1 MKPNPGGLLGALLPI
16 FLLMA
21 IASSQGALPA
31 CAAGEGPL
39 IIQTHFTNHL
49 YGITGA
55 QLELLLSGRARSFM
69 DLGGDNAPLR
79 IHADAHIA
87 ADLKRAHPGL
97 CFSTGNFSTDDSLAS
112 MRGFL
117 GISDARGLRPHFKA
131 LYIDEMLPWGRL
143 REDYSL
149 DPDADYRFTLRGA
162 ERWERDEWL
171 VVVQT
176 GVTAMTRAFIAA
188 VDRAGDPLYPVRD
201 TAAITSQADIAM
213 TSNEVSF
220 LDPCTYPLKDRM
232 SFCSPLRFFKILTV
246 LGIDVVE
253 LTGNHNNDYGRG
265 YNVRSMEMMER
276 AGIVYFGGGRD
287 RAQAGT
293 VRYTTA
299 KGKRIA
305 FVGFNEIGPE
315 LAWATDT
322 SAGAARLSEKS
333 LERALREARSRADI
347 VFASIQCGNENDPA
361 PWRSQIHILRRAAE
375 LGADIVVSSS
385 AHRPMGIEFH
395 DGKLISY
402 GLGNFLFDQMQTIN
416 HRRGVIARHHFRR
429 GRHAQTELL
438 PYIIQDY
445 CRPRPVRGKEARE
458 LMEEIYRLSPGMSL
472 RTRSR

>member
-1 MKPNPGGLLGALLPI
+1 MKPNPGGVLRIILPI
-16 FLLMA
+16 FFLMA
-21 IASSQGALPA
+21 VASSQGSLPA

-39 IIQTHFTNHL
+39 FIQIHFTNPLH
-49 YGITGA
+49 GITGS
-55 QLELLLSGRARSFM
+55 QLKMLLSGRARSFL
-69 DLGGDNAPLR
+69 DLGGDKVPLR
-79 IHADAHIA
+79 IHADARIA

-97 CFSTGNFSTDDSLAS
+97 RFSTGDFSTDDSLAS

-131 LYIDEMLPWGRL
+131 LSIDEMLPWGRL
-143 REDYSL
+143 RDDYSL
-149 DPDADYRFTLRGA
+149 DPDADYPFMLRGA

-171 VVVQT
+171 IVVQT

-201 TAAITSQADIAM
+201 TMGITSQADIAM

-220 LDPCTYPLKDRM
+220 LDPCAYPLKDRM
-232 SFCSPLRFFKILTV
+232 SFCSPLRFFTILTAS
-246 LGIDVVE
+246 GIDIVE
-253 LTGNHNNDYGRG
+253 LTGNHNNDYGREH
-265 YNVRSMEMMER
+265 NVSSMEMMER
-276 AGIVYFGGGRD
+276 AGMVYFGGGRD
-287 RAQAGT
+287 RAQAER
-293 VRYTTA
+293 VRYATA
-299 KGKRIA
+299 RGKRIA

-315 LAWATDT
+315 PAWATDT
-322 SAGAARLSEKS
+322 RAGAARLTEKA
-333 LERALREARSRADI
+333 LERALREARARADI

-361 PWRSQIHILRRAAE
+361 PWRSQTRILQKAAE

-438 PYIIQDY
+438 PYIIHDY
-445 CRPRPVRGKEARE
+445 CRPRPVRGREARE
-458 LMEEIYRLSPGMSL
+458 LLEEIYRLSRGSVF
-472 RTRSR
+472 RARGG